1 MSLKQDRT
9 GTRNSEDLRRR
20 LNVNAI
26 AEATEKVDASVEQV
40 NALNNQVTGLNNTI
54 NNTRNTYVSTNV
66 QNFTEEQKELARQNI
81 GAGTSSFSGS
91 YEDLYSKPTIPT
103 RISQLTNDSD
113 FVEDYN
119 YVHTDNNYT
128 TTEKNKLTNIEANAQ
143 VNKIEGVYINGEEL
157 TPTNKKVNIYVD
169 SSMSD
174 YSENPVQNK
183 VIKAYI
189 DANSGGSSG
198 GSSNAIY
205 QEYHTDYAGYVWFND
220 GLLVQWGRT
229 SVTPTAVNT
238 DTTARIT
245 YTYSYDNIPD
255 RKTEVSS
262 ATPTV
267 AKVTS
272 GGGTTTSLSKQ
283 GMNIYVNSTTTRAVT
298 VDWLATGYKGT

>member
-20 LNVNAI
+20 INVGAI
-26 AEATEKVDASVEQV
+26 SEASDKVDASVEQV
-40 NALNNQVTGLNNTI
+40 SKLNSQVTNLSNEVTGLNNSVT
-54 NNTRNTYVSTNV
+54 NTRNTYVSTNN
-66 QNFTEEQKELARQNI
+66 QSFTEEQKTRARNNI
-81 GAGTSSFSGS
+81 GAGNSSFTGS
-91 YEDLYSKPTIPT
+91 YNDLTNKPTIPT
-103 RISQLTNDSD
+103 KISDLTNDSD
-113 FVEDYN
+113 FVEDSN

-128 TTEKNKLTNIEANAQ
+128 TTEKSKLAGLKNI
-143 VNKIEGVYINGEEL
+143 
-157 TPTNKKVNIYVD
+157 TVD
-169 SSMSD
+169 SAMS
-174 YSENPVQNK
+174 SSSTNPVQNK
-183 VIKAYI
+183 VVKAYI
-189 DANSGGSSG
+189 DANSSSGSS
-198 GSSNAIY
+198 SAIY
-205 QEYHTDYAGYVWFND
+205 QEYHTDYAGYMWFND
-220 GLLVQWGRT
+220 GFLVQWGRT

-262 ATPTV
+262 ATPSV

-283 GMNIYVNSTTTRAVT
+283 GMNIYVNSSTTKAVT

>member
-20 LNVNAI
+20 INVGAI
-26 AEATEKVDASVEQV
+26 SEATEKVDASTEIV
-40 NALNNQVTGLNNTI
+40 NKLNYRVIDLETKVIGLNNSVT
-54 NNTRNTYVSTNV
+54 NTRESYVSTNV
-66 QNFTEEQKELARQNI
+66 QNFTEEQKIRARENI
-81 GAGTSSFSGS
+81 GAGNSSFSGA
-91 YEDLYSKPTIPT
+91 YNDLANKPTSLANI
-103 RISQLTNDSD
+103 N
-113 FVEDYN
+113 
-119 YVHTDNNYT
+119 
-128 TTEKNKLTNIEANAQ
+128 TTESNKLANIEANAQ
-143 VNKIEGVYINGEEL
+143 VNKIEGVYINGSEL

-169 SSMSD
+169 KSMSD

-189 DANSGGSSG
+189 DANSGGGSG

-220 GLLVQWGRT
+220 GFLVQWGRT
-229 SVTPTAVNT
+229 SITPTAINT

-262 ATPTV
+262 ATPSV
-267 AKVTS
+267 AKVAS
-272 GGGTTTSLSKQ
+272 GGGTTTTLSKQ

-298 VDWLATGYKGT
+298 VDWLATGFKSV

>member
-20 LNVNAI
+20 INVGAI
-26 AEATEKVDASVEQV
+26 SEATDKVDASTETVNKLNYKVIDLETQV
-40 NALNNQVTGLNNTI
+40 NGLNNSVA
-54 NNTRNTYVSTNV
+54 NTRNTYVSTNN
-66 QNFTEEQKELARQNI
+66 QSFTEEQKLRARNNI
-81 GAGTSSFSGS
+81 GAGNSSFSGS
-91 YEDLYSKPTIPT
+91 YDDLEDKPNIPT
-103 RISQLTNDSD
+103 KISDLINDSD
-113 FVEDYN
+113 FVEDSS

-128 TTEKNKLTNIEANAQ
+128 TTEKNKLSGLKNI
-143 VNKIEGVYINGEEL
+143 
-157 TPTNKKVNIYVD
+157 TVD
-169 SSMSD
+169 SAMS
-174 YSENPVQNK
+174 SSSTNPVQNK
-183 VIKAYI
+183 VVKAYI
-189 DANSGGSSG
+189 DANSSSGSS
-198 GSSNAIY
+198 SAIY
-205 QEYHTDYAGYVWFND
+205 QEYHTDYAGYMWFND
-220 GLLVQWGRT
+220 GFLVQWGRT
-229 SVTPTAVNT
+229 SVTPTAINT

-283 GMNIYVNSTTTRAVT
+283 GMNIYVNSSTTRAVT